1 MTVQWVQGILVE
13 VGSGGDE
20 NDVVLV
26 VQHCECTKSYRII
39 HFNIVKVVNFI

>member
-20 NDVVLV
+20 NDAVLV
-26 VQHCECTKSYRII
+26 VQHCECTKSYRI
-39 HFNIVKVVNFI
+39 VTLTLLQW